1 MNDLFAATPMF
12 GLTISLLVYWAM
24 LTVQKKAG
32 TPLLNPLLLSGAA
45 IIAFLAVFHIDFE
58 TYNETASLLTLLIG
72 PATVAMAIP
81 LYKQLEVLKKNWLA
95 VLISVLA
102 GSLTSMGSILLMS
115 KVFRLPPELYWS
127 LLPKSTTT
135 AIGMPL
141 AGELGGMEAVAAA
154 AIVVTGV
161 VGAILARTLG
171 RVFKITDP
179 VAQGLA
185 LGTAAHVIGT
195 SATAELGQ
203 LQAAMG
209 SLAIVTAGIMT
220 VIIAPIMA
228 PLL

>member
-1 MNDLFAATPMF
+1 MNELFAATPLF
-12 GLTISLLVYWAM
+12 GLTLSLLTYWAM

-45 IIAFLAVFHIDFE
+45 IIAFLTVFHIDLD
-58 TYNETASLLTLLIG
+58 TYRETASLLTLLIG
-72 PATVAMAIP
+72 PATVSMAIP
-81 LYKQLEVLKKNWLA
+81 LYKQLRALRENWLA

-102 GSLTSMGSILLMS
+102 GSLTSMGCILLMS
-115 KVFRLPPELYWS
+115 KAFGLPPELYWS

-135 AIGMPL
+135 AIGMAV
-141 AGELGGMEAVAAA
+141 AGELGGLESVAAA

-171 RVFKITDP
+171 RVFHITDP

-185 LGTAAHVIGT
+185 LGTSAHVIGT
-195 SATAELGQ
+195 SAAAELGE
-203 LQAAMG
+203 LQGAMG

-220 VIIAPIMA
+220 VVIA
-228 PLL
+228 PLLAPLL